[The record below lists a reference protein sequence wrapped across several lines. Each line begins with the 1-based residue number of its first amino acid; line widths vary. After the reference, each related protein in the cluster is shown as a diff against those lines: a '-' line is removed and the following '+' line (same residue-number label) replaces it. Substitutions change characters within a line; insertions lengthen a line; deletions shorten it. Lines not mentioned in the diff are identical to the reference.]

1 MSELMSK
8 GIELM
13 FLGMGT
19 VFVFLAV
26 LVFAV
31 SKMSELAQKFEKS
44 QPQPQT
50 SQPTMAATNN
60 DHIAAISAAVHQY
73 RSKHK

>member
-1 MSELMSK
+1 MSK

-26 LVFAV
+26 LVFFV
-31 SKMSELAQKFEKS
+31 TKMSELAQKIEKS

-50 SQPTMAATNN
+50 QTPRPTVAATNS